1 MPMHHPPVHAYAGKI
16 KSLFTYLGVTI
27 PTKFHDNFKFKMT
40 VEYGMEKVWSK
51 SNQGEWL
58 DPISS
63 VRLHAANRAQ
73 SQDRLASAII
83 CSFHPPLAGRPS
95 FHVASLIRP
104 KSPTCTLVDEP
115 SSDPISNKNTVHL
128 FTAAY
133 PNALRSARSA
143 RIIANCPPNSN
154 QLPRTRFHAHGPRSL
169 PSFPTPSVIVPR
181 FPPTRLHIRLLQQ
194 TSTLCPSRRMITAA
208 VEYSSYFA
216 LARHLTRMNL
226 PTTEPI
232 FTINAT

>member
-1 MPMHHPPVHAYAGKI
+1 MPMHHPPVHAYASKI

-63 VRLHAANRAQ
+63 IRPHAANRAQ
-73 SQDRLASAII
+73 SQDRLASAKI

-133 PNALRSARSA
+133 PKRLAISTISTHH
-143 RIIANCPPNSN
+143 C
-154 QLPRTRFHAHGPRSL
+154 QLPPKLKPTTQNEVSCPRSPFSAFVSHSL
-169 PSFPTPSVIVPR
+169 
-181 FPPTRLHIRLLQQ
+181 RLHIHLLQQ

-208 VEYSSYFA
+208 VEYSSHFA